1 MMWFWV
7 GYISI
12 GLWILMP
19 GIVFAWDTTEE
30 HVLIKAI
37 GTIVAVLIWP
47 IAFMGLTK

>member
-19 GIVFAWDTTEE
+19 GLVYAWEDTD
-30 HVLIKAI
+30 HHPVLKVI
-37 GTIVAVLIWP
+37 GSIVAVLVWP
-47 IAFMGLTK
+47 LAFMDLK